1 MKRKNRKRL
10 AKEAEIARK
19 EAATGKYSR
28 PQPTLPKIGLH
39 DDDLYAP
46 SFNGSDVGSIR
57 RGPGSDVGSRG
68 RGPGSDVGGRG
79 RGPPSNYAYP
89 PQNGAP
95 GYPNAGSNWA
105 GSGVS
110 LIDRPSGAP
119 SALSRT
125 AYPYATSDPDFKNP
139 GYAESVSSLDGFAA
153 RAAPMG
159 YDDRRGYDDRPGV
172 QRSQTNAT
180 AMSRAPSYAS
190 EDEKMGYAEDFVID
204 GRAAPPLPSPGQG
217 RSYAPPSRQQLYQR
231 STERNPS
238 ESSLAYANEGTG
250 EGVGS
255 YGGWEESEGRT
266 ETVTREYWREQGRG
280 TQGGRGPPGY
290 R

>member
-19 EAATGKYSR
+19 EAATGKYTL
-28 PQPTLPKIGLH
+28 PQPTLPKIGMH
-39 DDDLYAP
+39 NDDLYAP
-46 SFNGSDVGSIR
+46 SFNGSDAGSIR
-57 RGPGSDVGSRG
+57 RGPGSDVGGRG
-68 RGPGSDVGGRG
+68 RGPGSDVGGRS

-89 PQNGAP
+89 PQNGA
-95 GYPNAGSNWA
+95 YPSAGGNWA

-110 LIDRPSGAP
+110 LLDRPPGAP

-159 YDDRRGYDDRPGV
+159 YDDRRAHDERPGV
-172 QRSQTNAT
+172 QRTQTSAT

-190 EDEKMGYAEDFVID
+190 EDDKVGYAEDHVVE
-204 GRAAPPLPSPGQG
+204 GRAGPPQ

-231 STERNPS
+231 SAERNQS
-238 ESSLAYANEGTG
+238 ESSLAYAGDGAAESGGT
-250 EGVGS
+250 
-255 YGGWEESEGRT
+255 YGGWEEGEGRQ
-266 ETVTREYWREQGRG
+266 ETVARGYYQEQGRG
-280 TQGGRGPPGY
+280 AQGGRGPPQY
-290 R
+290 W